1 MMKHI
6 FAALFAV
13 TFLAAQSVDVFD
25 RQEAANARTLGEY
38 QFPDGIDPTQWGIST
53 TGTAA
58 VTYTTIQRT
67 GATDATVFSAMR
79 WEEIR

>member
-25 RQEAANARTLGEY
+25 RQEVANARTLGEY
-38 QFPDGIDPTQWGIST
+38 QL
-53 TGTAA
+53 A
-58 VTYTTIQRT
+58 VP
-67 GATDATVFSAMR
+67 A
-79 WEEIR
+79 